1 MAKLCPFRQFVDA
14 DGLPLALG
22 KVHTYI
28 TTTATPKT
36 TYADISE
43 GTSLP
48 NPIIL
53 SSAGTKNIYL
63 DTAEAYTFVITDAL
77 DNPIDT
83 IDDVIPITTAV
94 ATQAQM
100 ETGTSTATS
109 VAPGRMLYHLGMPK
123 AQASFTTASSGTA
136 ACTLS
141 HNYGIT
147 SIARNSAGIYVVT
160 FSTAFSSTTYGCMG
174 SVDGA
179 VDNTINRDFSVASPT
194 VSVCYINIGS
204 TEGTNHDGFVQF
216 FGDQA

>member
-14 DGLPLALG
+14 SGLPLASG
-22 KVHTYI
+22 KIYTYI
-28 TTTATPKT
+28 TNTTTPKT
-36 TYADISE
+36 TYTSITE
-43 GTSLP
+43 GASHP

-53 SSAGTKNIYL
+53 STAGTKNIYL
-63 DTAEAYTFVITDAL
+63 DTAEAYTFVVKDSNDAT
-77 DNPIDT
+77 IDT

-100 ETGTSTATS
+100 ETGTSTTTS

-123 AQASFTTASSGTA
+123 AQAFFTTASSGTA
-136 ACTLS
+136 ACTLT

-147 SIARNSAGIYVVT
+147 SITRNSAGIYVVT
-160 FSTAFSSTTYGCMG
+160 FSTAFSSTTYGCYG

-194 VSVCYINIGS
+194 TSVCYINIGS
-204 TEGTNHDGFVQF
+204 TEGTNHGGFVQF